1 MTEFHQAE
9 VRRLA
14 AEAASR
20 VHLLDADSDVPDPVG
35 GGADIYDRTAEHIAQ
50 AIDRR
55 IAEGTL

>member
-1 MTEFHQAE
+1 TEFHRAE

-20 VHLLDADSDVPDPVG
+20 VHLLDVRGDLPDPVG
-35 GGADIYDRTAEHIAQ
+35 GGADIYDRTAENVAQ